1 MYSFDCIAVYKN
13 DFMDNTGNHKYMME
27 TLHGASTGMI
37 KKPES
42 QQLQGLAS
50 PNKAIMPASPYK
62 VRFRLSGK

>member
-1 MYSFDCIAVYKN
+1 MYSFDCIAMYKN

-42 QQLQGLAS
+42 QQ
-50 PNKAIMPASPYK
+50 
-62 VRFRLSGK
+62 